1 MTVTQKIWDGDDCP
15 RVLCDGTLQQDEAA
29 VECSECG
36 ETWSQ
41 QTADSEHLLISRA
54 GKIVKRKQRVLPDGG
69 EIEPESDRVDPE
81 RLPDTYTP
89 AYVDVRGQ
97 GPVYVANYETLSS
110 GWLSLTEWRGTR
122 TKLPPHRVGG
132 VREVRTETY
141 DPAPETDRY
150 TRTKRVADEQR
161 REQARPDDAG
171 GKTVVDGHSIEIDA

>member
-1 MTVTQKIWDGDDCP
+1 MTVTQQIWDGDDCP

-36 ETWSQ
+36 ETW
-41 QTADSEHLLISRA
+41 THHTDESEHLLISRA

-69 EIEPESDRVDPE
+69 EIDAESDRVDPE

-110 GWLSLTEWRGTR
+110 GWVSFTEWRGR
-122 TKLPPHRVGG
+122 EGKLPPHRIGG
-132 VREVRTETY
+132 IREVRTEHY
-141 DPAPETDRY
+141 DQSDEERVY
-150 TRTKRVADEQR
+150 VKGKRVADADDLDRAQ
-161 REQARPDDAG
+161 PDDGAG
-171 GKTVVDGHSIEIDA
+171 KAVVADD